1 MQKLKQLEESLENIG
16 LLEKEKTV
24 YITLF
29 RLGGSGFP
37 SAIAKEAK
45 LNRSTTYK
53 TLTSLSIKGLVH
65 DLERNKKV
73 FYTLAKPEKLLGY
86 IEYQNKELTKKV
98 TEVKKLIPD
107 LSALFSVFGVVP
119 KISIFEGYKEVKEIY
134 FDMIKYKS
142 YEMLAV
148 FNAREFEGYLTKEEQ
163 RTFTRGKLSQKI
175 SMRAI
180 VPDDEYGTAFASKVY
195 GFMKGTKYFPEIKK
209 ISKEKFP
216 FASEFTMYGKNK
228 IAMFKLLKEGLNKQV
243 IGVVIEDEVF
253 YGMMKM
259 IFELSWQG
267 ASIEK
272 VS

>member
-1 MQKLKQLEESLENIG
+1 MQKLKELEQSLENIG
-16 LLEKEKTV
+16 LSEKENIV
-24 YITLF
+24 YMTLF

-37 SAIAKEAK
+37 STIAKEAK

-53 TLTSLSIKGLVH
+53 TLTSLLIKGLVN

-73 FYTLAKPEKLLGY
+73 FYTLAKPEKLLRY
-86 IEYQNKELTKKV
+86 IEYQNKELAKKV

-107 LSALFSVFGVVP
+107 LSSLFSAFDVVP

-134 FDMIKYKS
+134 FNMIKYKN

-163 RTFTRGKLSQKI
+163 KEFTRGKLTQKI

-180 VPDDEYGTAFASKVY
+180 VPNDECGRKFGDNIY
-195 GFMKGTKYFPEIKK
+195 GFAKGTKYFPQIRT

-216 FASEFTMYGKNK
+216 FAGEFTLYGKNK

-259 IFELSWQG
+259 IFELSWKG
-267 ASIEK
+267 LRVK
-272 VS
+272 